1 MIGILC
7 AMDQEVAA
15 LYEMIQQP
23 EITEI
28 SGYRFAAGRLAG
40 KDVVVAK
47 CGVGKVNAAICAQ
60 TMLLTYHPEL
70 VMNSGVA
77 GSLSEK
83 LRICDVAV
91 GQDIVQHDIDTT
103 ACGDE
108 LALVPELDRVYLPCD
123 GETARVICRAAEKV
137 GVHALP
143 ARIASGDQFVSSPEK
158 KRWIVE
164 HFWAMACEMESGAIA
179 QVCCRSGVKCAVIRA
194 ISDSTDGEHA
204 MEFEKFLQ
212 IAADQSVKVLL
223 EALKAL

>member
-28 SGYRFAAGRLAG
+28 SGYRFAVGRLAG

-103 ACGDE
+103 ACQE
-108 LALVPELDRVYLPCD
+108 QRFF
-123 GETARVICRAAEKV
+123 R
-137 GVHALP
+137 
-143 ARIASGDQFVSSPEK
+143 F
-158 KRWIVE
+158 
-164 HFWAMACEMESGAIA
+164 A
-179 QVCCRSGVKCAVIRA
+179 QCF
-194 ISDSTDGEHA
+194 DST
-204 MEFEKFLQ
+204 L
-212 IAADQSVKVLL
+212 
-223 EALKAL
+223 

>member
-28 SGYRFAAGRLAG
+28 SGYRFAVGRLAG

-164 HFWAMACEMESGAIA
+164 HFGAMACEMDSGAMA
-179 QVCCRSGVKCAVIRA
+179 QVCGRSGVKCAVIRA